1 MQSRS
6 PIRIVAGVAGLI
18 LGSSSS
24 VAALP
29 ECTIDFEVMCPAIAV
44 PVCGAEFAGGN
55 GCAFEGLA
63 FCYSSGLF
71 SYKVTPSVGT
81 LTITLADDLN
91 SLEVFFTHQG
101 PLVTGTMRFFDAT
114 VGGSEILPPL
124 MTNGDCLLGMLT
136 SQFITFSTPVR
147 RIEVTATGGALNAVW
162 IDDFHV
168 NGPCPEDVNGDGV
181 IDVLDLIDLLA
192 CFGLPATPGCEAQDV
207 NMDTVVNVLD
217 LIDLLLLFG
226 TSCP

>member
-24 VAALP
+24 VGALP

-55 GCAFEGLA
+55 GCAFKGLA

-101 PLVTGTMRFFDAT
+101 PLVTGTMRFFDAV
-114 VGGSEILPPL
+114 VGGNEILPPFL
-124 MTNGDCLLGMLT
+124 TNGDCLVAMHPK
-136 SQFITFSTPVR
+136 QFRSFSTPVR
-147 RIEVTATGGALNAVW
+147 RIEVTATGGPLHAVW
-162 IDDFHV
+162 IDDFRV
-168 NGPCPEDVNGDGV
+168 NAPCQEDVNGDG
-181 IDVLDLIDLLA
+181 
-192 CFGLPATPGCEAQDV
+192 T
-207 NMDTVVNVLD
+207 VNVLD

-226 TSCP
+226 QPCP